1 MNNYYPDE
9 IIDEVRASSD
19 IVEIISEYIHLK
31 KSGRNYFGVCPFHN
45 EKTPSFSVSPDKQ
58 IFHCFGCGAGGN
70 AISFLM
76 KIENISF
83 VEAVQ
88 TLAKRARIELPQ
100 ENVSDEI
107 KAKNFLK
114 EQMFSVS
121 KEAARFF
128 YDQLMSEKGKAA
140 RKYLASRGIET
151 RTIKKF
157 GLGYAL
163 GEWEFLN
170 KYLLSKGYSQEVI
183 YKAGLVK
190 RTKKDTFIDAF
201 RDRVIFP
208 IFDISSKVI
217 GFGGRTLGDDK
228 PKYLNS
234 PETLIFNKSR
244 NLYALNFAKNS
255 NSKKLIIV
263 EGYMDVITLHQNGID
278 FAVASLGTSLTE
290 NQAKLLNKY
299 AEEIIVAYDSDAA
312 GQAAAQRNIDILNF
326 AGCNIKVLQIPNEKD
341 PDEYVRKNGI
351 DKFFLLVNNS
361 KSNIQFKIDN
371 LRNEINI
378 KSVDGKIKFL
388 NKMSDILAK
397 IDNTI
402 ERDAYIRSLAMETG
416 ISADSITAQVN
427 KRLYGDS
434 PKKVIKNN
442 NYVEKNIAVVDN
454 KLDGAEK
461 LLLYLIAVND
471 ELYKKYENDIKIDLF
486 SQGSNQNVA
495 SKILDRLS
503 AGQLIEPGELMIGVE
518 NEQQIN
524 DISKIFSQNI
534 VMEDSE
540 KALLECIT
548 YIKEYKKNMK
558 LNQLLSEVKDNP
570 DKLKELDELI
580 KNQHKIQGE
589 RR

>member
-88 TLAKRARIELPQ
+88 TLAKKARIELPQ
-100 ENVSDEI
+100 ENISDEI

-351 DKFFLLVNNS
+351 DKFFFLVNNS

-371 LRNEINI
+371 LKNEINI